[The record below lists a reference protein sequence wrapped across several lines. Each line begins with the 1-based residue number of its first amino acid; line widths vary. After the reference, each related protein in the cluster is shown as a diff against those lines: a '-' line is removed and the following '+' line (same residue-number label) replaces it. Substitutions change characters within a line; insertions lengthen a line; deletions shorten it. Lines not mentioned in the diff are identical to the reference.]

1 MRLNI
6 NPLTS
11 RLNNYEPI
19 QDEERRSSDS
29 TMEYAH
35 TTSPWKPPRF
45 MSCTR
50 TALSLFIADLGLFG
64 VILHSLSPLISLLQ
78 HNQDMFPAR
87 VKVTSGHLPK
97 SFTPRDHQIPRILHQ
112 TTKSE
117 TIPAIWVDSQKS
129 CLKAYANYE
138 YKLWTDN
145 KARGFL
151 EAEYPWFLSTW
162 DNYPFPIQ
170 RADAIRYFVLYHY
183 GGLYLDMDTICHEAF
198 PIDQIESDNITY
210 NCLFEATL
218 PTGVTNDIMI
228 SSTKH
233 PVFERAIKLLP
244 LSYSL
249 TWWWAKLQP
258 YAAIMSSTGPLFIS
272 LAVAD
277 YLYDQPS
284 LPSPAVQ
291 VIPPAGL
298 RPYISDLQ
306 TATWHGWDAH
316 VLKWLADKPLVWF
329 VLGTIFVVGG
339 VYALNKFLLLAN
351 RISLRLFRA
360 LMRWIKWIAKI

>member
-1 MRLNI
+1 
-6 NPLTS
+6 
-11 RLNNYEPI
+11 
-19 QDEERRSSDS
+19 DEERRSSDS
-29 TMEYAH
+29 SMEYAH
-35 TTSPWKPPRF
+35 TASPWKPPRF

-50 TALSLFIADLGLFG
+50 KALSLFIADLGLFG
-64 VILHSLSPLISLLQ
+64 AILHSLSPLISLLQ

-97 SFTPRDHQIPRILHQ
+97 
-112 TTKSE
+112 
-117 TIPAIWVDSQKS
+117 
-129 CLKAYANYE
+129 
-138 YKLWTDN
+138 
-145 KARGFL
+145 
-151 EAEYPWFLSTW
+151 
-162 DNYPFPIQ
+162 
-170 RADAIRYFVLYHY
+170 
-183 GGLYLDMDTICHEAF
+183 
-198 PIDQIESDNITY
+198 
-210 NCLFEATL
+210 
-218 PTGVTNDIMI
+218 
-228 SSTKH
+228 
-233 PVFERAIKLLP
+233 AIKLLP

-284 LPSPAVQ
+284 LPSPTVQ